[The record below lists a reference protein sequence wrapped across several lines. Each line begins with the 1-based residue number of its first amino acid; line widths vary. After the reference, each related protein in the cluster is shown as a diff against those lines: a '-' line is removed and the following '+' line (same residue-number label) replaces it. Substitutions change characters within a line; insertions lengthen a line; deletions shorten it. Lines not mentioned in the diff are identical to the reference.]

1 MKTRLIIALIVA
13 VLVVV
18 LAGCNAPT
26 PNLSDFTT
34 IPDPEAAQ
42 ATQKRLLDKPMFD
55 VAKVSVARLKIDGH
69 LVQVTSLVPVFF
81 RGYQPVSR
89 GFKLNNEQS
98 FTFLTF
104 NKNHSHLTIFTRDFE
119 KQEAYK
125 IEVPVVAIESEKSYV
140 FPFAHGGGRVN
151 QAEFVFTGLQSR

>member
-13 VLVVV
+13 VMLVI
-18 LAGCNAPT
+18 LASCTPPT
-26 PNLSDFTT
+26 ATNFTT

-42 ATQKRLLDKPMFD
+42 ATQQRLLDKPMFD
-55 VAKVSVARLKIDGH
+55 VTKVSVARLKIDGH

-104 NKNHSHLTIFTRDFE
+104 NKDHSDLIIFTRNFE

-125 IEVPVVAIESEKSYV
+125 IEVPMVAIESEKSYV
-140 FPFAHGGGRVN
+140 FPFAHDGGRVN
-151 QAEFVFTGLQSR
+151 QAEFVFTELQSR

>member
-13 VLVVV
+13 VSVVT
-18 LAGCNAPT
+18 LAGCTPPT
-26 PNLSDFTT
+26 SANFTT
-34 IPDPEAAQ
+34 IPDPEAAN
-42 ATQKRLLDKPMFD
+42 AIQKRLLDKPMFD

-89 GFKLNNEQS
+89 GFKRNNKQS

-104 NKNHSHLTIFTRDFE
+104 TENHAHLVIFTRDLE

-125 IEVPVVAIESEKSYV
+125 IEVPVLAIESEKSYV
-140 FPFAHGGGRVN
+140 FPFAHHGGRVN
-151 QAEFVFTGLQSR
+151 QAEFVFTELQSR